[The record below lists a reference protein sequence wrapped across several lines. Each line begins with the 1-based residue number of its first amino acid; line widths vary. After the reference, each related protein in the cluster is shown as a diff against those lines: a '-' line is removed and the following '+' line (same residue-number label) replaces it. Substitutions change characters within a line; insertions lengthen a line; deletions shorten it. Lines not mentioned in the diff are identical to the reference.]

1 MSQTTESC
9 RIDGRPAVP
18 ARLQPT
24 GAYFSAPP
32 VLDQTT
38 THDPIPAGATYDV
51 HGAMGPAGSRLD
63 VRHRT
68 GYGGRVAATA
78 THAWARARLCLV
90 AVWTRRHPQ
99 AAMSDRPEREAAT
112 CTARGWPAPARHTH
126 IHMHGTGSPG
136 KIRFAARRERTDRVA
151 NRAHSFRF
159 PWSLGTYNVC
169 LLPRSCLQQSYESA
183 VSCRAG
189 KESRKH
195 SKSAVCTRGVSYLD
209 FSMEWNGM
217 IQHASRIKLSAR
229 KEMRTER
236 LDSGGG
242 VGVGS

>member
-68 GYGGRVAATA
+68 GYGGRVTATA

-169 LLPRSCLQQSYESA
+169 FCAPASSSPMNLPCH
-183 VSCRAG
+183 VVPV
-189 KESRKH
+189 
-195 SKSAVCTRGVSYLD
+195 KSLENTATLPCVYGGYRISI
-209 FSMEWNGM
+209 SQWNGM
-217 IQHASRIKLSAR
+217 
-229 KEMRTER
+229 E
-236 LDSGGG
+236 
-242 VGVGS
+242 